1 MTENNMRP
9 IELHDYSDREA
20 LAKALAG
27 HVRDRLADAIA
38 KRGTALIAVS
48 GGSTP
53 KRFFEVLST
62 ADCDWSK
69 VAITLVD
76 ERFVPPESD
85 RSNHRLVNEHL
96 LRNAAAAARF
106 VPLYQHVED
115 VDAAAALA
123 AGKIDTL
130 PVPFDV
136 VILGMGGDGH
146 TASFFPNGNHLAE
159 ALDGEGRQ
167 SVISMEAPDA
177 GEPRLTLTLPHLLAT
192 RFLALHIE
200 GEAKMETLDKA
211 RSAGSASDMPIRAV
225 LDRAPSPLNVYW
237 AP

>member
-1 MTENNMRP
+1 MRP
-9 IELHDYSDREA
+9 IDLHTYSDREA
-20 LAKALAG
+20 LAQDLAERVG
-27 HVRDRLADAIA
+27 QRLGEAIA
-38 KRGTALIAVS
+38 ERGTALIAVS

-53 KRFFEVLST
+53 KRFFEVLSG
-62 ADCDWSK
+62 ADCAWDK
-69 VAITLVD
+69 VTITLVD
-76 ERFVPPESD
+76 ERFVPPDNE
-85 RSNHRLVNEHL
+85 RSNHRLVAEHL
-96 LRNAAAAARF
+96 LKNAAAAATF
-106 VPLYQHVED
+106 VPLYQHVDD
-115 VDAAAALA
+115 VTAAAALA

-146 TASFFPNGNHLAE
+146 TASFFPNGNHLGA
-159 ALDGEGRQ
+159 AFDGDGTR

-200 GEAKMETLDKA
+200 GQGKMDTLDKA
-211 RSAGSASDMPIRAV
+211 RAPGPADAMPIRAV
-225 LDRAPSPLNVYW
+225 LDRAASPLNVYW